1 MSLLLLFA
9 IISTAWLIDSSGQS
23 ELSKSVSSKEC
34 QEWVDSVY
42 ANLSEEERVGQ
53 LVIAHFSPRGGNAIK
68 SQVEKYVV
76 QDAVG
81 GFLLDEGTIEDYAEV
96 INYAQSI
103 AKVPLLVSIDGEWG
117 VAMRVEGMPTYPVN
131 MALGAIRNPQLLKE
145 YGEMVALEC
154 KSLGI
159 NVNYAPVLDVNSN
172 PKNPVIGRRSYGEMP
187 ERVGKLGTAY
197 SLGLEAGGVLSVAK
211 HFPGHGD
218 TDKDSHKTLP
228 TVSRSAHQLDSA
240 DLRPFRDYIKAGCG
254 GMMMAHLSVPAL
266 DSTLVPSSMS
276 KPIVTGL
283 LKDKMGFNGLVFT
296 DGLGMQGAQAVDGNI
311 CVQALKAGNDVLLG
325 PRHIKNDMAA
335 VMQAI
340 ANGEISKEQI
350 EKSCKKV
357 LAYKYALGL
366 QHSKPAS
373 VAVAKALANSPLS
386 ADLNQRLA
394 DACIT
399 VIRNDDSILPISDLA
414 HKSIAVVNI
423 GSAAGSE
430 FERMCANYAKIDA
443 YQGSK
448 LSASLV
454 SEISSHDVVIAAVYT
469 DGPAQCEQL
478 MMLKNAPGLVVVFMI
493 DPYKMAKFAPYMAR
507 AKAVELAYA
516 STSFSQQA
524 AAKGLFGGIDVDGR
538 MPVTVAGIGT
548 AGEGI
553 DLSKSRLGFASPVS
567 VGLNPNLEA
576 RVDSAINACLES
588 GAFPGA
594 QVLVARHGDVVLN
607 KGYGF
612 TTKGGVPVTTN
623 TLYDMASVSKTVGTL
638 PSVMKAYDLGLFE
651 MDEPAS
657 KHIPGLRVEGKDSI
671 TPRMLLYHETGILPS
686 LNLFEIMMD
695 PKTYEGK
702 LLNSKY
708 DKNHKIKIYNG
719 LYGSQTAKMRTDIL
733 SDKPNGDMS
742 VPVAKGIYAGPV
754 TYDSIMARI
763 YNSPLCA
770 DRNYRYSCLNFSL
783 LMDLEQRVTGL
794 PHYQFVT
801 DSVWAPIGAYNF
813 CYRAAEKYPL
823 SQIAAT
829 EIDTYMRKQHVHG
842 YVHDE
847 LCAFSG
853 GVQGNAGVFGTT
865 LDVAK
870 LCQTWLNDGH
880 YGDARIFS
888 PATTNLFT
896 DSKSPN
902 SRRGL
907 GFDKPDTEDPD
918 NSPTCDEAGAGVYGH
933 TGYTGTIFWVDPD
946 EDFIFVFLC
955 NRVDPSR
962 NNKAFADANIR
973 PTLMRLIYESLQ

>member
-1 MSLLLLFA
+1 MFAFITLASLLGA
-9 IISTAWLIDSSGQS
+9 PGQS
-23 ELSKSVSSKEC
+23 ELSKSASTPEC
-34 QEWVDSVY
+34 KQWVDSVY
-42 ANLSEEERVGQ
+42 ASLTPEQRVGQ
-53 LVIAHFSPRGGNAIK
+53 LIIAHFSPRGGDAIK
-68 SQVEKYVV
+68 SQVAKYVE

-81 GFLLDEGTIEDYAEV
+81 GLLLDEGTISDYADV
-96 INYAQSI
+96 INYAQSV

-117 VAMRVEGMPTYPVN
+117 VAMRVEGMPAYPVN
-131 MALGAIRNPQLLKE
+131 MALGAIQNPELLRE
-145 YGEMVALEC
+145 YGAMVAMEC

-172 PKNPVIGRRSYGEMP
+172 PKNPVIGRRSYGELP
-187 ERVGKLGTAY
+187 ERVGLLGTYY
-197 SLGLEAGGVLSVAK
+197 SLGLESGGVLSVAK

-228 TVSRSAHQLDSA
+228 TVSRTAHQLDSA
-240 DLRPFRDYIKAGCG
+240 DLRPFRDYIKAGLG
-254 GMMMAHLSVPAL
+254 GVMIAHLSVPAL

-276 KPIVTGL
+276 QPIVTGL
-283 LKDKMGFNGLVFT
+283 LKDKMGFKGLVFT
-296 DGLGMQGAQAVDGNI
+296 DGLGMQGAQAAGGNI

-325 PRHIKNDMAA
+325 PRNLQRDKEA

-340 ANGEISKEQI
+340 SSGEISMDQI
-350 EKSCKKV
+350 EASCKKV

-366 QHSKPAS
+366 QHLVPANA
-373 VAVAKALANSPLS
+373 AVAKALASSPLS
-386 ADLNQRLA
+386 VDLNQRLA
-394 DACIT
+394 DASIT
-399 VIRNDDSILPISDLA
+399 VIRNEGDILPISDLG
-414 HKSIAVVNI
+414 HKSIALVNI
-423 GSAAGSE
+423 GAPAGSE
-430 FERMCANYAKIDA
+430 FEQMCVNYAKIDS
-443 YQGSK
+443 YQGSR
-448 LSASLV
+448 LSAATV
-454 SEISSHDVVIAAVYT
+454 GEISAHDVVIAAIYT
-469 DGPAQCEQL
+469 DGPAQREQL
-478 MMLKNAPGLVVVFMI
+478 MMLKNVPGLTVVFMI
-493 DPYKMAKFAPYMAR
+493 DAYKMAKYAPYLAK
-507 AKAVELAYA
+507 AKAVEVAYSNTAYA
-516 STSFSQQA
+516 QQA
-524 AAKGLFGGIDVDGR
+524 AAKALFGGISVDGR
-538 MPVTVAGIGT
+538 MPVTVAGVGS

-553 DLSKSRLGFASPVS
+553 DLAKSRLGFASLVS

-576 RVDSAINACLES
+576 RMDSAINSCLES

-607 KGYGF
+607 KGYGL

-638 PSVMKAYDLGLFE
+638 PGVMKAYDLGLFD

-657 KHIPGLRVEGKDSI
+657 AHIPGLRVEGKDSI

-695 PKTYEGK
+695 PATYKGK
-702 LLNSKY
+702 LLNNKR
-708 DKNHKIKIYNG
+708 DRNHKTKIYNN
-719 LYGSQTAKMRTDIL
+719 LYGSQTAKMRTDIA
-733 SDKPNGDMS
+733 SDHRSADFDVNA
-742 VPVAKGIYAGPV
+742 AKDIFVGKI
-754 TYDSIMARI
+754 TYDSIMGRI

-770 DRNYRYSCLNFSL
+770 DRRYRYSCLNFSL
-783 LMDLEQRVTGL
+783 LMDLEQRVTGK
-794 PHYQFVT
+794 PHYEFVT

-813 CYRAAEKYPL
+813 CYRAADKYPL
-823 SQIAAT
+823 DRIAAT
-829 EIDTYMRKQHVHG
+829 EIDTYLRKQHVHG

-880 YGDARIFS
+880 YGDARIYS

-907 GFDKPDTEDPD
+907 GFDKPDTENPEY
-918 NSPTCDEAGAGVYGH
+918 SPTCDEAGAGVYGH

-946 EDFIFVFLC
+946 QDFIFVFLC

-962 NNKAFADANIR
+962 NNQAFADSEIR